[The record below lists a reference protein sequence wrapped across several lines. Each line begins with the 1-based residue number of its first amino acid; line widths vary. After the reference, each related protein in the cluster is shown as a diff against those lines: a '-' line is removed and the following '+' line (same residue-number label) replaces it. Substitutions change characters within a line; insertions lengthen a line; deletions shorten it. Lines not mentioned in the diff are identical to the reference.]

1 MNIQVDPTS
10 SNLASVMLNSK
21 IRPRA
26 VVGYGVKIFHPS
38 PPNYVTRSPGSFKTM
53 KSFSRCLDEEK
64 KLSNWLSSGQ
74 NNDVESSHV
83 IRNRKN
89 YESRKDNHKT
99 KQSEMERQTYD
110 EVSNI
115 ADFIRFVVNLDR
127 FLKLLDSRK
136 K

>member
-1 MNIQVDPTS
+1 MVIAKLNI
-10 SNLASVMLNSK
+10 
-21 IRPRA
+21 
-26 VVGYGVKIFHPS
+26 
-38 PPNYVTRSPGSFKTM
+38 SFKTM

-99 KQSEMERQTYD
+99 KQPEMERQTYD

>member
-1 MNIQVDPTS
+1 MVIAKLNI
-10 SNLASVMLNSK
+10 
-21 IRPRA
+21 
-26 VVGYGVKIFHPS
+26 
-38 PPNYVTRSPGSFKTM
+38 SFKTM

-74 NNDVESSHV
+74 NNDAESSHV